1 MRRVLGIDPGS
12 QNTGF
17 GVVEMAGA
25 RLVHVAHGTIRNP
38 ANISLSARL
47 VRIYS
52 ELREALECH
61 TP

>member
-17 GVVEMAGA
+17 GVVEMVGT
-25 RLVHVAHGTIRNP
+25 RLVHVAHGTIRSP
-38 ANISLSARL
+38 SKLSLSARL

-52 ELREALECH
+52 ELRDAL
-61 TP
+61 